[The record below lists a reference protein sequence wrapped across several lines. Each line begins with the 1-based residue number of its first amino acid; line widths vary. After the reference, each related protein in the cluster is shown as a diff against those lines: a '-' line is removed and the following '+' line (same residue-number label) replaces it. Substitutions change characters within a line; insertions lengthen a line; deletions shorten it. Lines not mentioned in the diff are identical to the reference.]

1 MARVLVVED
10 DAVLP
15 NLIQETLKA
24 EYHDVE
30 LAFNGGDGL
39 QLIERFEFDLL
50 VLDWELPQT
59 SGIQLC
65 HTYRNKGGVAPVIF
79 ITARSSIDDKETG
92 FETGADDYLSKPF
105 SMRELAM
112 RARALLRRTLERDKS
127 QASGDLLR
135 YGEIELEPR
144 KGLVRKAGRE
154 IRLQPRELAL
164 LEFFMR
170 NVGLVF
176 SSSALIDRVW
186 KLDTEAT
193 DISVRSCIAKLRKKL
208 EVQDTE
214 KFIENQRGL
223 GYRLP
228 SE

>member
-10 DAVLP
+10 DAVLA
-15 NLIQETLKA
+15 NLIQETLNA

-30 LAFNGGDGL
+30 LAFNGDDGMGL
-39 QLIERFEFDLL
+39 LDQFDFDLL
-50 VLDWELPQT
+50 VLDWELPYT
-59 SGIQLC
+59 SGIELC
-65 HTYRNKGGVAPVIF
+65 QAYRKKGGLAPVIF

-92 FETGADDYLSKPF
+92 FDTGADDYLSKPF

-112 RARALLRRTLERDKS
+112 RTRALLRRTIDRDKS
-127 QASGDLLR
+127 HAAGDLLR
-135 YGEIELEPR
+135 YGDIQLEPR
-144 KGLVRKAGRE
+144 KGLVKKAGKE

-170 NVGLVF
+170 NIGLVF

-208 EVQDTE
+208 EVQDSE

-228 SE
+228 NE

>member
-10 DAVLP
+10 DAVLA